1 MVADS
6 LLSTSPR
13 SYQIYLVPGINTEKH
28 PYEAG
33 DDNESLAAETVS
45 PLAEQ

>member
-6 LLSTSPR
+6 LLSKPSR
-13 SYQIYLVPGINTEKH
+13 CYQTYLVRGINTEKH

-33 DDNESLAAETVS
+33 EDGESLAAETMS

>member
-1 MVADS
+1 M
-6 LLSTSPR
+6 LSKPPR
-13 SYQIYLVPGINTEKH
+13 SYPTYLVPGINTEKH

-33 DDNESLAAETVS
+33 DDNESLAAEMVS